1 MIEVRRVHKTPADAK
16 IQHLVIGHSQ
26 IMDCWKIKMTDDKL
40 KLPMDYI
47 CVEGGKLEDL
57 IFYIEESVVNA
68 VVPLRIT
75 GVIWQIAIHDISLT
89 RAHAVIS
96 YLENFMQDFPDHQL
110 ALPTCQF
117 APELHESF
125 DKIARL
131 NIMLDDYNTR
141 QGFTKYS
148 LHKSTIPSFKVKPSL
163 WKEFN
168 EGKGLGRTIEDK
180 SKYTS
185 FIQKFHNYGF
195 RKEGQSKPAKSNI
208 NIGKILDIPVRIPQ
222 FTVPKPVEDL
232 RSKLSRKDDSRTD
245 QSSMSQDLRSKL
257 QQSTS
262 TISADHSKNGNKQAE
277 KISARACRDRD
288 DHVSIPMSKERSNQG
303 S

>member
-75 GVIWQIAIHDISLT
+75 GIIWQIAIHDISLT

-185 FIQKFHNYGF
+185 FIQKFHKYGF
-195 RKEGQSKPAKSNI
+195 RKEGQLNQPRA
-208 NIGKILDIPVRIPQ
+208 
-222 FTVPKPVEDL
+222 
-232 RSKLSRKDDSRTD
+232 
-245 QSSMSQDLRSKL
+245 
-257 QQSTS
+257 TS
-262 TISADHSKNGNKQAE
+262 TL
-277 KISARACRDRD
+277 ARFLTFQLGFP
-288 DHVSIPMSKERSNQG
+288 SLQFPNQLKT
-303 S
+303 